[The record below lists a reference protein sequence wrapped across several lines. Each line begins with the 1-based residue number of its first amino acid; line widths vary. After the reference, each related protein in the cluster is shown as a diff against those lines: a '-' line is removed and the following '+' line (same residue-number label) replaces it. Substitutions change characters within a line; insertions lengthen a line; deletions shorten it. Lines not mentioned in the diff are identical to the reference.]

1 MRIESPRFWLFPEIR
16 PRSEECPVDASSRQA
31 SPAAANGRSLEPTSI
46 APAERLHSK
55 QTAFYQRL
63 FHKLFPHFD
72 MPFRVMLWNG
82 EEFATAPGDPIAS
95 VHFRDRAAFLR
106 LLVMPDLGFGDA
118 YSEGRIEVDGDLI
131 GFLERVYRARP
142 APASVEF
149 LRRCLAGW
157 WVRPS
162 ANSPNGSRRNIHHH
176 YDLGNE
182 FYRLWLDEQLVYT
195 CAYFPTPE
203 AGLEEAQ
210 SAKMDHVCRKL
221 WLRPGENVVEAGCG
235 WGSLARHMAKNYGVK
250 VTAYNISKA
259 QIAYAR
265 ERAKAEGLEGRV
277 RYVEDDYRNISG
289 HFDAF
294 VSVGMLEHV
303 GPPHYRE
310 LGSVI
315 HRCLKPTGRGLI
327 HSIGRNFAAPTSPW
341 LEKRIFPGSYMP
353 CLREMTD
360 IFEPWELSILD
371 VENLRLHYAKTLGHW
386 LQRFE
391 AVSDQVEK
399 MFDARLV
406 RAWRLYL
413 AASLAGFTT
422 GFMQLFQVVFA
433 PAANNEIPWTRSGV
447 YGARSES

>member
-1 MRIESPRFWLFPEIR
+1 
-16 PRSEECPVDASSRQA
+16 VDSSSRQA
-31 SPAAANGRSLEPTSI
+31 SPASANGRSLDATSI
-46 APAERLHSK
+46 TPPGRPHAK

-63 FHKLFPHFD
+63 FHKLFPQFD
-72 MPFRVMLWNG
+72 MPFRILLWNG
-82 EEFATAPGDPIAS
+82 EEFATASGEPIAS

-106 LLVMPDLGFGDA
+106 LLVLPDLGFGDA

-157 WVRPS
+157 HVRPS

-203 AGLEEAQ
+203 ARLEEAQ
-210 SAKMDHVCRKL
+210 AAKMDHVCRKL
-221 WLRPGENVVEAGCG
+221 WLRPGESVVEAGCG
-235 WGSLARHMAKNYGVK
+235 WGSLARHMAKHYGVK

-353 CLREMTD
+353 CLREMMGV
-360 IFEPWELSILD
+360 FEPWEFSILD
-371 VENLRLHYAKTLGHW
+371 VENLRLHYAKTLAHW

-391 AVSDQVEK
+391 AASEQVEK
-399 MFDARLV
+399 MFDKRLV

-433 PAANNEIPWTRSGV
+433 PATNNEIPWTRSGV
-447 YGARSES
+447 YSAESQS